1 ALVAGTVAI
10 VITILTFFGRE
21 GRVAQPAGTAP
32 HQPLS
37 TSR

>member
-1 ALVAGTVAI
+1 
-10 VITILTFFGRE
+10 RE
-21 GRVAQPAGTAP
+21 GRVIQSAGAGH

>member
-1 ALVAGTVAI
+1 
-10 VITILTFFGRE
+10 LTFFGRE
-21 GRVAQPAGTAP
+21 GRVIQSAGAGH

>member
-1 ALVAGTVAI
+1 
-10 VITILTFFGRE
+10 FGRE
-21 GRVAQPAGTAP
+21 GRVIQSAGAGH